1 LGLEDDHLRINLF
14 SEKSFLSLFEE
25 MEPFYLIL
33 ILVIILVILILF
45 LVFCLVK
52 KPKTRTAEAMLSYV
66 RKMYEDLAPNRNVT
80 VNQGKS
86 AYTKRKKNVYLC
98 LEYPKGSGRYYD
110 RNTLSF
116 VALHELA
123 HVIDKNVTV
132 NEEHSDEFNVI
143 FAFLLQKAQEKGYF
157 DKGKPIAKNYCGIQG

>member
-1 LGLEDDHLRINLF
+1 
-14 SEKSFLSLFEE
+14 
-25 MEPFYLIL
+25 MEPI
-33 ILVIILVILILF
+33 ILILF
-45 LVFCLVK
+45 LVIILVVLLLVLVFFLLK
-52 KPKTRTAEAMLSYV
+52 KPKTKIAEKMLEYV
-66 RKMYEDLAPNRNVT
+66 REMYLELAPDHQVT
-80 VNQGKS
+80 VKEGKS

-98 LEYPKGSGRYYD
+98 LEYPKGSGYYYD

-132 NEEHSDEFNVI
+132 NEEHTDEFNII
-143 FAFLLQKAQEKGYF
+143 FAFLLNKAQEKGYF

>member
-1 LGLEDDHLRINLF
+1 LKRSPF
-14 SEKSFLSLFEE
+14 PEKSFLSLFEE
-25 MEPFYLIL
+25 MEPITFIL
-33 ILVIILVILILF
+33 LLTIILVILLLV
-45 LVFCLVK
+45 LVFFLFK
-52 KPKTRTAEAMLSYV
+52 KPKTGLTEEMLGYV
-66 RKMYEDLAPNRNVT
+66 RRMYRELAPTYQVT
-80 VNQGKS
+80 VKEGKS
-86 AYTKRKKNVYLC
+86 AYTKRKKDIFLC
-98 LEYPKGSGRYYD
+98 LEYPKGSGHYYD

-132 NEEHSDEFNVI
+132 NEEHSEEFNVI